1 MTWTIPQRS
10 DGPSGLALSRSGSG
24 PAIVLIHG
32 VGLRSE
38 SWARQIPALAE
49 RFTVIAVDLPGHGES
64 ALFDAAPTLAD
75 YADRIAEVLDGQ
87 TGPAVIAGHSLGA
100 LTALEIATRHPDL
113 CAGVAALNAIFRR
126 SKQASDAVR
135 ARAGN
140 LPLDKIS
147 DPEPTLRR
155 WFGIDPNPDA
165 ESACRDW
172 LLTAD
177 PVAYKAAYT
186 VFAHAD
192 GPADEAL
199 RALSCPALFLTGSEE
214 PNSTPAMSRVMAAL
228 VPDGQYML
236 IDGAAHMMPMTHPA
250 AVNAAL
256 LDFTARC
263 HGGAA

>member
-10 DGPSGLALSRSGSG
+10 DGPSGLVLCRAGSG
-24 PAIVLIHG
+24 PTIVLIHG

-49 RFTVIAVDLPGHGES
+49 RFTVIAVDLPGHGDS
-64 ALFDAAPTLAD
+64 APFDAQPDLAD
-75 YADRIAEVLDGQ
+75 YAGRIAKVIDRQ

-100 LTALEIATRHPDL
+100 LIALEIAIRHPDL
-113 CAGVAALNAIFRR
+113 CAGVASLNAIFRR

-147 DPEPTLRR
+147 DPELTLRR
-155 WFGIDPNPDA
+155 WFEADPNPDA
-165 ESACRDW
+165 ESVCREW
-172 LLTAD
+172 LLGAD
-177 PVAYKAAYT
+177 PAGYKAAYT
-186 VFAHAD
+186 VFAHSD

-199 RALSCPALFLTGSEE
+199 RALPCPALFMTGSEE
-214 PNSTPAMSRVMAAL
+214 PNSTPAMSEAMAAL
-228 VPDGQYML
+228 VPDGRCSV
-236 IDGAAHMMPMTHPA
+236 IHGAAHMMPMTHPG
-250 AVNAAL
+250 AVNVAL
-256 LDFTARC
+256 LDFAAHC